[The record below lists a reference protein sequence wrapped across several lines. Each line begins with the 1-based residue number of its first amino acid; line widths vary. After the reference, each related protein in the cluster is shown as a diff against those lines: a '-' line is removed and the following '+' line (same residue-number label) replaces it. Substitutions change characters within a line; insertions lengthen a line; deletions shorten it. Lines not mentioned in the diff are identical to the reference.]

1 MFLLKYRFIFSA
13 VRSDMPGLNE
23 RDKNIRLWLIANY
36 NSLGQAMKE
45 SSCML
50 QLLGRTPGPSPQAVI
65 NTCYKQFG
73 VTLLNS
79 KVSKGYQQHYLF

>member
-1 MFLLKYRFIFSA
+1 MLLKYIFKFSA

-23 RDKNIRLWLIANY
+23 REKNIRLWLIADNH
-36 NSLGQAMKE
+36 SLAQDIE
-45 SSCML
+45 ENRCML
-50 QLLGRTPGPSPQAVI
+50 QLLGRTPGPSPQQVM